1 MGTLIFRVTAVATP
15 FQTKIRAAV
24 SKNGSLLLTARTK
37 ETISIRQLMKRLDKT
52 DDLTWRQ

>member
-1 MGTLIFRVTAVATP
+1 MGNLICRVTAVATP

-37 ETISIRQLMKRLDKT
+37 ETISIRQLMKRLEKT